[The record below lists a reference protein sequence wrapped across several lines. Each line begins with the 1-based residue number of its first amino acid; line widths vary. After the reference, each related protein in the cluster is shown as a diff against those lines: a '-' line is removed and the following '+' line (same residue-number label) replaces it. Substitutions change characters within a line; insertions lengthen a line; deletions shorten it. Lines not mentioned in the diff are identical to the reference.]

1 VQAVSVPEGIIF
13 KKCSLEWHKPAT
25 NKACAAGDCQH
36 TCPGNQIEQC
46 PHAWTLRY
54 SVKSRQ
60 HEQSFRDDIDP
71 ANGQVKFGSGKAR
84 ARAAQLRLAHRKRA
98 REPAL
103 AGLGG
108 REPGGHGADETG
120 DPFALLALLGER
132 GVTATTLR
140 ALAGLP
146 DAVRMAI
153 VDTIIS
159 IDRAQR
165 S

>member
-1 VQAVSVPEGIIF
+1 VSVPEGIIL

-36 TCPGNQIEQC
+36 TCPGDQTGRC

-54 SVKSRQ
+54 SVDSRQ
-60 HEQSFRDDIDP
+60 HEQSFRDDVDP
-71 ANGQVKFGSGKAR
+71 VTGQVKFGSGKAK
-84 ARAAQLRLAHRKRA
+84 AGAAQLRLAHRKRA
-98 REPAL
+98 TEPAL
-103 AGLGG
+103 ADPKG
-108 REPGGHGADETG
+108 REPGRHGGGEAG
-120 DPFALLALLGER
+120 DPYALLALLDER
-132 GVTATTLR
+132 GVTGTTLR

-146 DAVRMAI
+146 DAVRKAI

>member
-1 VQAVSVPEGIIF
+1 MSVPEGIIF

-25 NKACAAGDCQH
+25 NKACAAGGCQH
-36 TCPGNQIEQC
+36 TCPEEQIERC
-46 PHAWTLRY
+46 SHAWTLRY
-54 SVKSRQ
+54 SVDSRQ

-71 ANGQVKFGSGKAR
+71 ANGKVKFGSGKTR
-84 ARAAQLRLAHRKRA
+84 ARAAQLRLTHRKRA
-98 REPAL
+98 KVPAL
-103 AGLGG
+103 AGLEG
-108 REPGGHGADETG
+108 RKPGGHGGDEKE
-120 DPFALLALLGER
+120 DPFALLALLDER
-132 GVTATTLR
+132 GVTAATLR
-140 ALAGLP
+140 TLAGLP